1 MKERLVTLVCALGA
15 LALFLAMFLHGD
27 NVANG
32 RGGVPSPTSE
42 ERRGNGYHG
51 AMTWLDLEHVKTV
64 SVRDRFDKWVARA
77 ALPATG
83 NLLIV
88 TLPAVNAFRT
98 EEFRPL
104 DNWVRSGNTLLVPA
118 ALSDEPDWAFAV
130 GRPVAGDLSL
140 LTGLEFE
147 TVRGVEKAGREG
159 AGSRSTQSAQARPT
173 DDVGARI
180 AATSRAFA
188 QPRREALVPNGAHPY
203 FEGVQTAVALSDYPS
218 QAWAVKIPYD
228 GFVFS
233 LAREETG
240 EAVLWTRSLG
250 KGRVIVSGLGSL
262 FTNRAL
268 GLGDN
273 ARLLANIV
281 GATVGPRGA
290 VLFDDLHQGLG
301 AAYDP
306 AKFYSDR
313 RLYETVGI
321 LAALWLCWVLGSTRL
336 QLLELR
342 ESAPREAELV
352 QATGG
357 FLARVLTPA
366 AGALGLFEHFFRRV
380 REQLPG
386 RWRVTGSSPG
396 QKGGVS
402 PGGGM
407 GGHAAQDEHAD
418 AVAHGEQERV
428 ALGRETS
435 SPPWAFLRDHPR
447 VEAVELRQLRCGYD
461 DARAGRRVPLDRL
474 HNLIQKIHRHITA

>member
-1 MKERLVTLVCALGA
+1 MKERLITLLCALGA

-27 NVANG
+27 DVANG
-32 RGGVPSPTSE
+32 RGGVPGPTSE

-51 AMTWLDLEHVKTV
+51 AMVWLDEEHIKTV
-64 SVRDRFDKWVARA
+64 SIRDRFDKWVGRA
-77 ALPATG
+77 SLPAAG

-88 TLPAVNAFRT
+88 TLPAVNAFKT

-104 DNWVRSGNTLLVPA
+104 DTWVRAGNTVLVLA
-118 ALSDEPDWAFAV
+118 ALSDDPDWAFAV

-147 TVRGVEKAGREG
+147 AVRGMEQPGPGRM
-159 AGSRSTQSAQARPT
+159 GSQSAKANAT

-180 AATSRAFA
+180 AATARAFA
-188 QPRREALVPNGAHPY
+188 QPQRGTLVPNGPHPY
-203 FEGVQTAVALSDYPS
+203 FEGVRTAVALSDYPW
-218 QAWAVKIPYD
+218 QAWVVKIPYD

-233 LAREETG
+233 LAHERETG
-240 EAVLWTRSLG
+240 EGVLWTRSLG
-250 KGRVIVSGLGSL
+250 SGRVIVSGLGSL

-268 GLGDN
+268 GLADN

-313 RLYETVGI
+313 RLYETSGI
-321 LAALWLCWVLGSTRL
+321 LGALWLCWVLGSTRL
-336 QLLELR
+336 QLPALR
-342 ESAPREAELV
+342 APAPREAELV

-357 FLARVLTPA
+357 FLARVVTPA
-366 AGALGLFEHFFRRV
+366 AGALGLFEHFFRRL
-380 REQLPG
+380 RERAPLGRDEVKSMPG
-386 RWRVTGSSPG
+386 R
-396 QKGGVS
+396 
-402 PGGGM
+402 GM
-407 GGHAAQDEHAD
+407 G
-418 AVAHGEQERV
+418 
-428 ALGRETS
+428 
-435 SPPWAFLRDHPR
+435 SPPWEFLEHHSS
-447 VEAVELRQLRCGYD
+447 VTAAELHQLRGWYA

-474 HNLIQKIHRHITA
+474 HNLIQKIYRHITA